1 MNLNYAQSTGK
12 LTQDDGTL
20 VAVGWAGRGEG
31 KNNPSMQDIKSTGPL
46 PQGVYTVGEWH
57 DHPRLG
63 MMVAQL
69 TQISGNTFGRSEFF
83 IHGASRNLDKFGQES
98 KGCIVLTHNDR
109 EEVKDLNPT
118 TITVTEA

>member
-12 LTQDDGTL
+12 LTLDDGTL
-20 VAVGWAGRGEG
+20 VAVGWAGRGPG
-31 KNNPSMQDIKSTGPL
+31 KNNPALQAVKSTGPL

-63 MMVAQL
+63 LMVARLIQ
-69 TQISGNTFGRSEFF
+69 TEGETFGRDEFF

-98 KGCIVLTHNDR
+98 KGCIVLTHTER
-109 EEVKDLNPT
+109 EEVKDLNPM